1 MSSADIPGLNY
12 TSHQYGD
19 HTLQRVAVW
28 QFDGDG
34 DAHEAPAP
42 ASAYWIIFV
51 HGGAWRDPRNTID
64 DFVPPI
70 KHMVSLEDLPKSAIR
85 GFASLD
91 YRLSPHPLFPQDPAS
106 TPANELHNARHPDH
120 IRDVISALRFLDA
133 EYAIGN
139 NYVLIGHSA
148 GGSLVHQVIMN
159 SDASCGWAPA
169 VPLPAA
175 LISISGIHDLRGMV
189 ARHGGVYE
197 EFTTGVFGPD
207 KHVWDAVS
215 PATFAGNF
223 KDVWGDGSRLVI
235 LANSAEDTLIDM
247 PELDV
252 MEARLI
258 RDGITP
264 IAIRDLHLEHD
275 DIWRE
280 GTQVAAL
287 VAKAMAKLQ
296 QP

>member
-1 MSSADIPGLNY
+1 MA
-12 TSHQYGD
+12 SH
-19 HTLQRVAVW
+19 A
-28 QFDGDG
+28 
-34 DAHEAPAP
+34 
-42 ASAYWIIFV
+42 
-51 HGGAWRDPRNTID
+51 
-64 DFVPPI
+64 
-70 KHMVSLEDLPKSAIR
+70 DLPKAAIR

-91 YRLSPHPLFPQDPAS
+91 YRLSPHPQFPQDPAA
-106 TPANELHNARHPDH
+106 TPDNKLRNGRHPDH
-120 IRDVISALRFLDA
+120 IRDVVSALRFLNA
-133 EYAIGN
+133 EYGIGS

-148 GGSLVHQVIMN
+148 GGALAHQVIMN

-175 LISISGIHDLRGMV
+175 LISISGIHDLKGMV

-207 KHVWDAVS
+207 RQIWDAVS

-223 KDVWGDGSRLVI
+223 KGVWGDGPRLVI
-235 LANSAEDTLIDM
+235 LANSADDTLIDM

-264 IAIRDLHLEHD
+264 IAIRNLSLEHD
-275 DIWRE
+275 EVWRD
-280 GTQVAAL
+280 GTQVADL
-287 VAKAMAKLQ
+287 VAKAVTNLQ

>member
-1 MSSADIPGLNY
+1 M
-12 TSHQYGD
+12 
-19 HTLQRVAVW
+19 
-28 QFDGDG
+28 
-34 DAHEAPAP
+34 
-42 ASAYWIIFV
+42 ASLA
-51 HGGAWRDPRNTID
+51 
-64 DFVPPI
+64 
-70 KHMVSLEDLPKSAIR
+70 DLPKSAIR
-85 GFASLD
+85 GFASID
-91 YRLSPHPLFPQDPAS
+91 YRLSPHPQFPQDPTS

-133 EYAIGN
+133 KYAVGN

-148 GGSLVHQVIMN
+148 GGALVHQVIMN
-159 SDASCGWAPA
+159 NDASCSWAPA

-207 KHVWDAVS
+207 KQVWDAVS

-223 KDVWGDGSRLVI
+223 KSVWGDRPRLVI
-235 LANSAEDTLIDM
+235 LANSADDTLIDM
-247 PELDV
+247 PELNV

-258 RDGITP
+258 GDGITP
-264 IAIRDLHLEHD
+264 IAIRDLSLEHD
-275 DIWRE
+275 DVWRE

-287 VAKAMAKLQ
+287 VAKAVAKLQ